1 VLTIGPNHN
10 LILEIK
16 LWLRQF
22 KQKPALNAS
31 KKDQFRIFIHEKIDR
46 EVFVRGVR
54 NVARKR
60 TKQRN
65 IEKLQENIIIAK
77 KEEQLKNV
85 MLKKTE
91 KQLENFNEV
100 MQKDAIKHQNI

>member
-1 VLTIGPNHN
+1 MLTIGPNHN

-54 NVARKR
+54 NVAIKTIFLMKAENVRK
-60 TKQRN
+60 
-65 IEKLQENIIIAK
+65 NIIIAK